1 MGSWNPA
8 DMVLHQ
14 HWTHLLLVWAVTLFV
29 YGASEDEVVHLKEQG
44 GGEGVLSL
52 ASAQPRQML
61 HAGGRQTTSEQL
73 HTFHGVACVAIR
85 SGRVVAE
92 ECEPGIDAQSL
103 RYDQRGRRFVH
114 SATGQCLQG
123 GSLEGEVVRAVSCG
137 NQTDGWDIQP

>member
-1 MGSWNPA
+1 MNSS
-8 DMVLHQ
+8 
-14 HWTHLLLVWAVTLFV
+14 LVT
-29 YGASEDEVVHLKEQG
+29 EQG

-61 HAGGRQTTSEQL
+61 HAGARVALRLHARSSLLNVTGGRQTTSEQL

-123 GSLEGEVVRAVSCG
+123 EHIFAL
-137 NQTDGWDIQP
+137 